1 MPSQHD
7 AAPRAGTGPATGLPV
22 DGPFPDGPFPDGP
35 FSGEPGAAA
44 APGATRHRSLRDVDQ
59 RLFLSADAVTLAAPE
74 GYATVRFADAAEVL
88 AHPDGGRILTG
99 PDGVRV
105 AVEPTLYAMLSPERV
120 AAIDAAV
127 PPAAVVATRPRD
139 PGAIPRP
146 LEAGAD
152 GGPGLSSRTRTPA
165 PPPARSRARTVG
177 LYAACVAV
185 AGAALLAIRTT
196 FAQLGAPHPH
206 YTVAAMF
213 WVLTA
218 GLVVVARDL
227 RNPPKDRTHITRW
240 WNLPDQFRR

>member
-7 AAPRAGTGPATGLPV
+7 APRAGATEGRALPV
-22 DGPFPDGPFPDGP
+22 DEPSPDEPIPDGP
-35 FSGEPGAAA
+35 FSDEPGAAA
-44 APGATRHRSLRDVDQ
+44 EPGATRHRSLRDVDQ
-59 RLFLSADAVTLAAPE
+59 RLFLSGSAVTLAAFE

-127 PPAAVVATRPRD
+127 PPAAVVATGPRE

-146 LEAGAD
+146 PEAGAD

-165 PPPARSRARTVG
+165 PPPGRSRARTAG

-185 AGAALLAIRTT
+185 AAAALLAIRTT
-196 FAQLGAPHPH
+196 FAQLGAAHPH

-218 GLVVVARDL
+218 GFVVVARDL
-227 RNPPKDRTHITRW
+227 RNPPKDRTHIARW
-240 WNLPDQFRR
+240 WNLPDQFKR